1 MLSKIIVFE
10 TYFIRLLLK
19 YIVLPYEWNI
29 FDKKRSMFESKNEC
43 LIENPKCFGFEILI
57 LNFKIIF

>member
-10 TYFIRLLLK
+10 GYLNRLLEK
-19 YIVLPYEWNI
+19 YIALPYEWNI

-43 LIENPKCFGFEILI
+43 LIENPKCFVFEI
-57 LNFKIIF
+57 